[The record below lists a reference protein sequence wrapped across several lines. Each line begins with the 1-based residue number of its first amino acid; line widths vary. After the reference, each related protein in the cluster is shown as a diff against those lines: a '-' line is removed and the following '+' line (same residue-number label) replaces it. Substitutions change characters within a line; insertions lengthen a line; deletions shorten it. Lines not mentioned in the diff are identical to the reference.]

1 MTTPTARAAGPAA
14 PDGVAGTRV
23 TRDVE
28 APARVAFAVL
38 TDARNHGRW
47 VPQTRVSTD
56 GDPRAGTRIEA
67 VSGPLARFGAPG
79 LPDRMTIT
87 TYEPPAGDEAGAAPG
102 VAVYRKDGP
111 LLLGGASIVVRPTG
125 PGRCRVTW
133 EEHVPLAG
141 PLPAALSSR
150 LTAPALAVMLRVVL
164 ARAAREL
171 AG

>member
-1 MTTPTARAAGPAA
+1 MTTPTARAAA
-14 PDGVAGTRV
+14 PDAPHGVAGTSV
-23 TRDVE
+23 TRVLA
-28 APARVAFAVL
+28 APARAAFAVL
-38 TDARNHGRW
+38 TDTRNHARW

-56 GDPRAGTRIEA
+56 GGPRLGTRIEA

-87 TYEPPAGDEAGAAPG
+87 AYTPPAGDEPGDAPG
-102 VAVYRKDGP
+102 VAVFRKDGP
-111 LLLGGASIVVRPTG
+111 VLLGESTIAVEPLG

-133 EEHVPLAG
+133 DEHVPLAG

-150 LTAPALAVMLRVVL
+150 LTAPALGLMLRVVL

-171 AG
+171 ED